1 MELPDSKRDK
11 EYLKSL
17 LTQLRDGSPQ
27 VFQTLLRRCNSYKG
41 EDPGGVLK
49 ALAGFEILESD
60 SDGGYRPRYA
70 SFCISDLWFITD
82 TPQRPNRD
90 SVFPLYPES
99 VFFVNRMNISHGAK
113 ALDICTGCG
122 IYAAFATRFT
132 DYVTAI
138 DINPR
143 ALDFA
148 RYNLGLNG
156 IEDRV
161 ELLKGDLLEPVTGRT
176 FDYISA
182 NPPFEPTPPEAFNY
196 IHSDGGKDGLDTVR
210 RLMSDVVAHLS
221 DNGRFEMVTF
231 SLGGDSGLQITNE
244 CYPQIG
250 TVGTTE
256 IVYPPVTLKSFA
268 SRFKSVSVQSWIEEL
283 CSYDLDKLY
292 LLLVTMTKG
301 QNTNE
306 TGRWEINTRYTD
318 VISLIDWTNP
328 QL

>member
-1 MELPDSKRDK
+1 MELPRSKRDK
-11 EYLKSL
+11 EYLKKL

-41 EDPGGVLK
+41 DDPGGILM
-49 ALAGFEILESD
+49 ALVEFGVLESN
-60 SDGGYRPRYA
+60 SEVGYRPRYA

-82 TPQRPNRD
+82 IPQRPLRD

-99 VFFVNRMNISHGAK
+99 VFFVNQMNIRPGAR

-132 DYVTAI
+132 EYVTAI

-156 IEDRV
+156 IEGRV
-161 ELLKGDLLEPVTGRT
+161 ELLQGDLLEPVAGRT

-210 RLMSDVVAHLS
+210 RLMADVVDHLS

-231 SLGGDSGLQITNE
+231 SLGGDKGLQITNE
-244 CYPQIG
+244 CTPQLG
-250 TVGTTE
+250 TVGITD
-256 IVYPPVTLKSFA
+256 IVYPPVTLESFA
-268 SRFKSVSVQSWIEEL
+268 HRFNSTAIRSWLNEL
-283 CSYDLDKLY
+283 CSRHLDKLF
-292 LLLVTMTKG
+292 LLLVTTEKRHNAKEVG
-301 QNTNE
+301 VWKINSSYSENNNTP
-306 TGRWEINTRYTD
+306 
-318 VISLIDWTNP
+318 DWTNP
-328 QL
+328 EV